1 MSNTL
6 LEFKNLVTEFH
17 TEGTT
22 VKAVNDISFTLNKGE
37 TVGIVG
43 ESGSGKSVTSL
54 SAMRLIPS
62 PPGIISG
69 GSIIFHK
76 KNKEKVDLLKISE
89 DQMRSYR
96 GNDLAMI
103 FQEPMTSLNPVFT
116 CGDQVLEA
124 IVLHQKLN
132 KKKAKKLTIELFK
145 KVQLPDPER
154 IFNTYPHQIS
164 GGQKQRVMIAMAM
177 SCEPSVLIAD
187 EPTTALD
194 VTVQKT
200 ILQLMQEL
208 QREKDMGIL
217 FITHDLG
224 VIAELADKVVVMYK
238 GKIVEQGNVWEI
250 FTNPKHP
257 YTKGLL
263 ACRPPLNKRYTFLP
277 TVKDFMQVDE
287 NGKIIDTNI
296 SVEDFTKDLEISS
309 AEREKKQ
316 KILFEKD
323 PVLQIKNLKT
333 YFPISNSTKIPFTL
347 QLGLFGKEQKVK
359 LGKPIIIAIS
369 LFLAFLLTSIL
380 YGVLMLF
387 GFSINNLINDLIAG
401 AVNGGVT
408 VLLDVGFILDL
419 LTLIVVFSGAG
430 ILYSFVFKSS
440 RSSLEKGLNIRSKSN
455 VKAVDKVSFDV
466 YPGETLGLVGESGC
480 GKTTIGRTI
489 LRLEEPTE
497 GEMVYKGIDIAKMK
511 ANELREFRKEVQ
523 IIFQDPYSSLNPR
536 MTIGNA
542 IMEPMQVHNILE
554 NDEQRKKRVEE
565 LLVRVNL
572 DPTHFYRYP
581 HEFSGGQ
588 RQRIGI
594 ARALAVNPKF
604 IICDE
609 SVSALDVS
617 VQAQVLNLL
626 NELKEEFGLTY
637 IFISHD
643 LSVVKYMSDRML
655 VMQDGKIEEMGDADQ
670 IYNKPSTPYTQKL
683 IDAIPEGKL
692 EDIKKHLESKGVKV
706 K

>member
-1 MSNTL
+1 MKNAI
-6 LEFKNLVTEFH
+6 LEFKNLVTEFSS
-17 TEGTT
+17 EGNKL
-22 VKAVNDISFTLNKGE
+22 KAVNDVSFTLNKGE
-37 TVGIVG
+37 TIGIVG

-62 PPGIISG
+62 PPGKISG
-69 GSIIFHK
+69 GEIIFHE
-76 KNKEKVDLLKISE
+76 NDGGATDLLKISNE
-89 DQMRSYR
+89 EMRKYR
-96 GNDLAMI
+96 GNDIAMI

-116 CGDQVLEA
+116 CGDQVVEA
-124 IVLHQKLN
+124 IMLHQKLN
-132 KKKAKKLTIELFK
+132 KNEAKKLTIKLFK
-145 KVQLPDPER
+145 EVQLPAPER

-177 SCEPSVLIAD
+177 SCQPSVLIAD

-200 ILQLMQEL
+200 ILELMQKL
-208 QREKDMGIL
+208 QKERNMGII

-224 VIAELADKVVVMYK
+224 VIAELADKVIVMYK
-238 GKIVEQGNVWEI
+238 GKIVEQGGVWDI
-250 FTNPKHP
+250 FTKPKHP

-263 ACRPPLNKRYTFLP
+263 ACRPPLDKRYKFLP
-277 TVKDFMQVDE
+277 TVADFMTIDEKGNIVD
-287 NGKIIDTNI
+287 NGI
-296 SVEDFTKDLEISS
+296 SVSDFTKNLIVLDG
-309 AEREKKQ
+309 ERKTQQQQLFKQ
-316 KILFEKD
+316 D
-323 PVLQIKNLKT
+323 PVLKIKGLKT
-333 YFPISNSTKIPFTL
+333 YFPLRN
-347 QLGLFGKEQKVK
+347 
-359 LGKPIIIAIS
+359 
-369 LFLAFLLTSIL
+369 
-380 YGVLMLF
+380 
-387 GFSINNLINDLIAG
+387 GFF
-401 AVNGGVT
+401 GGVT
-408 VLLDVGFILDL
+408 GH
-419 LTLIVVFSGAG
+419 
-430 ILYSFVFKSS
+430 
-440 RSSLEKGLNIRSKSN
+440 
-455 VKAVDKVSFDV
+455 VKAVDGVSFDV

-497 GEMVYKGIDIAKMK
+497 GEMVYKGKDIVKMT
-511 ANELREFRKEVQ
+511 ATELRSFRKEVQ

-542 IMEPMQVHNILE
+542 IMEPMQVHGILNTE
-554 NDEQRKKRVEE
+554 EERKKKAEE
-565 LLVRVNL
+565 LLKRVSL

-594 ARALAVNPKF
+594 ARALAVSPKF

-626 NELKEEFGLTY
+626 NELKKEFGLTY

-643 LSVVKYMSDRML
+643 LSVVKYMSDRMV
-655 VMQDGKIEEMGDADQ
+655 VMQEGKIEEMGDADQ
-670 IYNKPSTPYTQKL
+670 IYNAPTTTYTQKL

-692 EDIKKHLESKGVKV
+692 DDIKSHLKSKGVSV
-706 K
+706 

>member
-1 MSNTL
+1 MSKTL
-6 LEFKNLVTEFH
+6 LEFNNLVTEFH

-62 PPGIISG
+62 PPGKISG
-69 GSIIFHK
+69 GEIIFHK
-76 KNKEKVDLLKISE
+76 KNGEKVDLLKASE
-89 DQMRSYR
+89 EEMRSYR
-96 GNDLAMI
+96 GNDIAMI

-124 IVLHQKLN
+124 IMLHQKIEKN
-132 KKKAKKLTIELFK
+132 QAKKLTIDLFK

-154 IFNTYPHQIS
+154 IYSTYPHQIS

-200 ILQLMQEL
+200 ILQLMQNL
-208 QREKDMGIL
+208 QKEQDMGIM

-238 GKIVEQGNVWEI
+238 GKIVEQGNVWDI
-250 FTNPKHP
+250 FTDPKHP

-263 ACRPPLNKRYTFLP
+263 ACRPPLEKRYSFLP
-277 TVKDFMQVDE
+277 TVSDFMKIDDGG
-287 NGKIIDTNI
+287 NIIDNNI
-296 SVEDFTKDLEISS
+296 SVDDFTKNLIVSDT
-309 AEREKKQ
+309 ERKEKQ
-316 KILFEKD
+316 KKLFAKE
-323 PVLQIKNLKT
+323 PVLRLQNLKT
-333 YFPISNSTKIPFTL
+333 YFPIRNGFFGGISN
-347 QLGLFGKEQKVK
+347 
-359 LGKPIIIAIS
+359 
-369 LFLAFLLTSIL
+369 
-380 YGVLMLF
+380 Y
-387 GFSINNLINDLIAG
+387 
-401 AVNGGVT
+401 
-408 VLLDVGFILDL
+408 
-419 LTLIVVFSGAG
+419 
-430 ILYSFVFKSS
+430 
-440 RSSLEKGLNIRSKSN
+440 
-455 VKAVDKVSFDV
+455 VKAVNDVTFDV

-497 GEMVYKGIDIAKMK
+497 GSMIYKGQDIAKMN
-511 ANELREFRKEVQ
+511 ADELRSFRKEVQ

-542 IMEPMQVHNILE
+542 IMEPMQVHEIL
-554 NDEQRKKRVEE
+554 NSDEERKEKVKE
-565 LLVRVNL
+565 LLTKVSL
-572 DPTHFYRYP
+572 DPSHFYRYP

-626 NELKEEFGLTY
+626 NDLKEEFGLTY

-643 LSVVKYMSDRML
+643 LSVVKYMSDRMV
-655 VMQDGKIEEMGDADQ
+655 VMQEGKIEEMGDADQ
-670 IYNKPSTPYTQKL
+670 IYNTPKTEYTKRL
-683 IDAIPEGKL
+683 INAIPEGKL
-692 EDIKKHLESKGVKV
+692 EDIKEHLEKKGVV
-706 K
+706 VG

>member
-1 MSNTL
+1 MENTL

-22 VKAVNDISFTLNKGE
+22 VKAVNGVSFTLNKGE
-37 TVGIVG
+37 TIGIVG

-69 GSIIFHK
+69 GEIIFHQ
-76 KNKEKVDLLKISE
+76 NDGTATDLLKISE
-89 DQMRSYR
+89 EEMRKFR
-96 GNDLAMI
+96 GNDIAMI

-116 CGDQVLEA
+116 CGDQVMEA
-124 IVLHQKLN
+124 IILHQKLN
-132 KKKAKKLTIELFK
+132 KKDAKDLTIKLFEE
-145 KVQLPDPER
+145 VQLPTPER
-154 IFNTYPHQIS
+154 IFSTYPHQIS

-177 SCEPSVLIAD
+177 SCHPSVLIAD

-200 ILQLMQEL
+200 ILQLMQNL
-208 QREKDMGIL
+208 QTEHDMGIM

-238 GKIVEQGNVWEI
+238 GNIVEQGNVWDI

-263 ACRPPLNKRYTFLP
+263 ACRPPLDKRYTFLP
-277 TVKDFMQVDE
+277 TVADFMKIDE
-287 NGKIIDTNI
+287 NGEIIDNGI
-296 SVEDFTKDLEISS
+296 SVADFTKDLAIPES
-309 AEREKKQ
+309 ERTARQ
-316 KILFEKD
+316 KELFAKE
-323 PVLQIKNLKT
+323 PILQIKNLKT
-333 YFPISNSTKIPFTL
+333 YFPIKNGF
-347 QLGLFGKEQKVK
+347 FG
-359 LGKPIIIAIS
+359 GIS
-369 LFLAFLLTSIL
+369 DYA
-380 YGVLMLF
+380 
-387 GFSINNLINDLIAG
+387 
-401 AVNGGVT
+401 
-408 VLLDVGFILDL
+408 
-419 LTLIVVFSGAG
+419 
-430 ILYSFVFKSS
+430 
-440 RSSLEKGLNIRSKSN
+440 
-455 VKAVDKVSFDV
+455 KAVDNITFDV

-480 GKTTIGRTI
+480 GKTTCGRTI
-489 LRLEEPTE
+489 IRLEEPTE
-497 GEMVYKGIDIAKMK
+497 GEMIYKGKDIAKMN
-511 ANELREFRKEVQ
+511 ADELRIFRKDVQ

-542 IMEPMQVHNILE
+542 IMEPMQVHGILE

-565 LLVRVNL
+565 LLARVSL
-572 DPTHFYRYP
+572 DPAHFYRYP

-643 LSVVKYMSDRML
+643 LSVVKYMSDRMV
-655 VMQDGKIEEMGDADQ
+655 VMQEGKIEEMGDADQ
-670 IYNKPSTPYTQKL
+670 IYNNPGTEYTQKL

-692 EDIKKHLESKGVKV
+692 EDIKKHLESKGIKV
-706 K
+706 